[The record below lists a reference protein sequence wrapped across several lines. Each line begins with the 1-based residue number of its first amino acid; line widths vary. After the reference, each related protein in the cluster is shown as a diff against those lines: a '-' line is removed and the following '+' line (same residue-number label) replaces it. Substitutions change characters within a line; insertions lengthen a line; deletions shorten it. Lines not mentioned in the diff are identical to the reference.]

1 MGRRDTGLVVLLLF
15 VILLLAALA
24 GLTADPDDRADP
36 RASTWVR
43 SEDGAAALY
52 WTLQD
57 LGVQTRRRTS
67 PFLDADSLRGVVA
80 VIAPMV
86 ALTEEEA
93 GAAAEFVRGGGT
105 LLYVPGPYETGGAL
119 LDTLGVR
126 ADWLKGLQV
135 WSADTREARPRPHRW
150 TEGVARVKGFQRV
163 LRDTTSVL
171 RRGRADTLLTVEGQL
186 AGVVWTMGRGRVIA
200 FSDAGPL
207 RNGRLRE
214 SGAATVFARVAA
226 DAARGDTLWF
236 DEYHH
241 GFDGGGSGMVTGMAR
256 HAWRTLPRG
265 LLLQLLVAGALLLWV
280 AGRRFGAPLQPEPV
294 RRRSPLE
301 HVEALAG
308 AYRQAGAKRTARRLL
323 LAGLAR
329 RLGRRAP
336 ADEAAQAEM
345 LGRMARNSPVAQD
358 AAAQLEKD
366 FKRGADADLVSL
378 ARGVDRYLDE
388 VRRP

>member
-1 MGRRDTGLVVLLLF
+1 VVLLLV
-15 VILLLAALA
+15 VIFALAALA
-24 GLTADPDDRADP
+24 GLTSNRDDRKDP

-43 SEDGAAALY
+43 SENGAAALY

-57 LGVQTRRRTS
+57 LGVQVRRRTD

-80 VIAPMV
+80 VIAPSTP
-86 ALTEEEA
+86 LSDEEA
-93 GAAAEFVRGGGT
+93 GAAAAFVRRGGT
-105 LLYVPGPYETGGAL
+105 LLYVPGPFETKSAVM
-119 LDTLGVR
+119 DTLGIG
-126 ADWLKGLQV
+126 ADWVKGVQI
-135 WSADTREARPRPHRW
+135 WSADTRAARPRPHRW
-150 TEGVARVKGFQRV
+150 TAGVAEVKGFQRV
-163 LRDTTSVL
+163 FRDTAGVL
-171 RRGRADTLLTVEGQL
+171 AGAGADTLLTVEGRP
-186 AGVVWTMGRGRVIA
+186 AGLTWKLGAGRVVA
-200 FSDAGPL
+200 LSDAAPL
-207 RNGRLRE
+207 RNGKLRE
-214 SGAATVFARVAA
+214 SGAAGILARAA
-226 DAARGDTLWF
+226 TDLARGDTLWF

-241 GFDGGGSGMVTGMAR
+241 GFDGGGSGMVTGMVR

-265 LLLQLLVAGALLLWV
+265 LLLQLLAVVVLLVWA

-308 AYRQAGAKRTARRLL
+308 AYRQAGARRTARRLL

-336 ADEAAQAEM
+336 PDEAAAQEM
-345 LGRMARNSPVAQD
+345 LGRMARLSPVGRD

-366 FKRGADADLVSL
+366 FKGGSETELVSL

>member
-1 MGRRDTGLVVLLLF
+1 MGRRDTGLVVLLIA

-24 GLTADPDDRADP
+24 GATAGADDRGDP

-43 SEDGAAALY
+43 SGDGAAALY

-57 LGVQTRRRTS
+57 LGIATGRRTA
-67 PFLDADSLRGVVA
+67 PFLDADSLRGAVAVVA
-80 VIAPMV
+80 PSSPLSA
-86 ALTEEEA
+86 EEA
-93 GAAAEFVRGGGT
+93 GAAAQWVRGGGT
-105 LLYVPGPYETGGAL
+105 LLYVPHPYETESPL

-126 ADWLKGLQV
+126 ADWVKGIQV
-135 WSADTREARPRPHRW
+135 WSADTREARAAPHPW
-150 TEGVARVKGFQRV
+150 TEGVRRVEGFQRV
-163 LRDTTSVL
+163 LHGTAGAG
-171 RRGRADTLLTVEGQL
+171 RRAVDTLLTVEGQV
-186 AGVVWTMGRGRVIA
+186 AGATWRMGRGRVIA
-200 FSDAGPL
+200 FSDAAPL
-207 RNGRLRE
+207 RNGRLRT
-214 SGAATVFARVAA
+214 SGAAPLFARAAA

-241 GFDGGGSGMVTGMAR
+241 GFDGGGTGMVTGMAR

-265 LLLQLLVAGALLLWV
+265 LLLQLLAVAALALWG
-280 AGRRFGAPLQPEPV
+280 AGRRFGAPLQPRPV

-308 AYRQAGAKRTARRLL
+308 AYRQAGAWRTARRLL

-336 ADEAAQAEM
+336 PDEAAAEEM
-345 LGRMARNSPVAQD
+345 LERLARNSPVGQD

-366 FKRGADADLVSL
+366 FKRGTGAGLVPL